1 MILFINYT
9 LLRITTH
16 FYTIAITLQRY
27 SEKEI
32 ISNRLSK
39 YT

>member
-9 LLRITTH
+9 LLRIATH
-16 FYTIAITLQRY
+16 FYTIAITLKRY
-27 SEKEI
+27 SEKDI
-32 ISNRLSK
+32 ISNSFSK